1 MNMKHFQTG
10 NIGHDVAKTRLA
22 NSLNSYDIG
31 AIRRELLK
39 HPTIKSLIQLDAVR
53 ISPVV
58 GQNFTIGAKN
68 QLLSDFLELKFD
80 NGQTVIQ
87 AVNQIAAS
95 IVRQYT
101 KSDKYGKMSFW
112 KKLNTSKYTYSDRI
126 WVGADILSID
136 WLRRKYK
143 GEFTCKL
150 SERAKIRKYNKGV

>member
-1 MNMKHFQTG
+1 MKNLKTG
-10 NIGHDVAKTRLA
+10 NIGHDIAKTRLA
-22 NSLNSYDIG
+22 TSLNSYDIV
-31 AIRRELLK
+31 AIRRKLLK
-39 HPTIKSLIQLDAVR
+39 HPTIKTLIALDAVR
-53 ISPVV
+53 VSPVV

-80 NGQTVIQ
+80 NGQ

-112 KKLNTSKYTYSDRI
+112 KKLNANKYTYSDRI
-126 WVGADILSID
+126 WIGADILSID
-136 WLRRKYK
+136 WLRKKYK

-150 SERAKIRKYNKGV
+150 SERAKVRKYNKGV